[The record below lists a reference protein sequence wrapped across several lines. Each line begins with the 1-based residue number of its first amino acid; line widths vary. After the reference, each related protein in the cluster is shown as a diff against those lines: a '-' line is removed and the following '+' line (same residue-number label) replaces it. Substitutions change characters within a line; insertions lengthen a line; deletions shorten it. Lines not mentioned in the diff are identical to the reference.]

1 MPRPVISVSEAMKF
15 LGLAVSLLA
24 LAAVVAVTLIARD
37 PSEPDD
43 PGSQTAESLDID
55 YEAALADARGPLADL
70 YSEGDEV
77 IETDDPVAELS
88 SRLAKLRGIPVVVN
102 VWASWCGPC
111 RAEFPVFQ
119 RVSADRGDEVAF
131 LGVDSK
137 DIPLGA
143 GETFLEDFP
152 LPYPSIYDED
162 AAIQFE
168 EWELAGGPPATGFYD
183 AAGKRVF
190 VHQGPY
196 LEPEDLEAD
205 IDRYLG
211 DGAKAR

>member
-1 MPRPVISVSEAMKF
+1 MKF
-15 LGLAVSLLA
+15 FGLAVSLLA

-43 PGSQTAESLDID
+43 PGAETAASLDID
-55 YEAALADARGPLADL
+55 YAAALADARGPLAEL
-70 YSEGDEV
+70 YAQGDAV
-77 IETDDPVAELS
+77 IETGDPLGELRDQLD
-88 SRLAKLRGIPVVVN
+88 RLKGTPAVVN

-119 RVSADRGDEVAF
+119 RVSADRGTEVAF
-131 LGVDSK
+131 VGVDSK
-137 DIPLGA
+137 DPPAGA
-143 GETFLEDFP
+143 GETFLEDYP
-152 LPYPSIYDED
+152 IPYPSIYDED
-162 AAIQFE
+162 GEIQVE
-168 EWELAGGPPATGFYD
+168 ELGVPSGLPATGFYD
-183 AAGKRVF
+183 ASGKRVF

-211 DGAKAR
+211 DGAKSR